1 MEFYG
6 HQNECGRFQAAPGA
20 KLNIFYMNFNYVSL
34 RKDYLRAW
42 LRRLPSLGFNA
53 VLWEL
58 EDKVQF
64 CGPARGPQ
72 CRE

>member
-1 MEFYG
+1 M
-6 HQNECGRFQAAPGA
+6 
-20 KLNIFYMNFNYVSL
+20 NIFYMNFNYVSL